1 MAAEL
6 LRPLETLSNCNRHSS
21 GQKFKSQ
28 GNRFKRW
35 EKMLGNYK
43 NRASHPPSGTGSG
56 LSDTGAE
63 TRLLVLRGSRRYAP
77 GQARPLLQGE
87 ELSLPFQ
94 STLLS
99 VPLQRGWVPLR
110 GRNELTAG
118 PEGMEPEILEL
129 MLTES

>member
-6 LRPLETLSNCNRHSS
+6 LRPLQILSSCNRHSIA
-21 GQKFKSQ
+21 QKFKSQ
-28 GNRFKRW
+28 GNRFNGW
-35 EKMLGNYK
+35 EKIRK
-43 NRASHPPSGTGSG
+43 NRASHRPSGTGSG

-63 TRLLVLRGSRRYAP
+63 TWLLVLRGSRRYAP

-94 STLLS
+94 STFLT

-118 PEGMEPEILEL
+118 PEGM
-129 MLTES
+129 